1 MPIIQCIFC
10 FFRRAHHNIWALFKA
25 TRTTILEGI
34 WWTFLFRHW
43 MMQCFLNFTLEREK
57 NFSNLKMMMHLQWS
71 RFNEKIANEKRPWR
85 FLHPF
90 VTKSK
95 VKATQ
100 VFGFQGDF
108 LGKRRGFS
116 RVNFLP
122 RHLVSVAASGFS
134 GSVAVQ
140 GLLLIL
146 VQQPQQPQR
155 LLLLYCRIYCWFNI
169 EKLVSLSHTTK
180 CFALSA
186 ALLGFDICHA
196 RGTLSCLL
204 LTAVNTTVLVSFAYL
219 HTQKEL
225 LLLLC
230 ERIFFFKVASR
241 ASTAF
246 LTWQACDFS
255 QRQTLQKR
263 PSNKKEKRN
272 KAVFCQNVDVLIS
285 FLHFH
290 CGKMHHYL
298 PCFSSLLLPWS
309 FEFIMEFL
317 WKWVDE

>member
-1 MPIIQCIFC
+1 M
-10 FFRRAHHNIWALFKA
+10 RSG
-25 TRTTILEGI
+25 LEGSCI
-34 WWTFLFRHW
+34 LLLQNQKWKQRKFLVFKEI
-43 MMQCFLNFTLEREK
+43 FLERGEV
-57 NFSNLKMMMHLQWS
+57 FLEWISFHAIWSQLQ
-71 RFNEKIANEKRPWR
+71 
-85 FLHPF
+85 HP
-90 VTKSK
+90 V
-95 VKATQ
+95 
-100 VFGFQGDF
+100 
-108 LGKRRGFS
+108 
-116 RVNFLP
+116 
-122 RHLVSVAASGFS
+122 LV

-246 LTWQACDFS
+246 STWQACDFS

-272 KAVFCQNVDVLIS
+272 KAVFCQNGEEDVLIS

>member
-1 MPIIQCIFC
+1 MLEIWSWNWDAASKTFLVGRKKC
-10 FFRRAHHNIWALFKA
+10 FHLLCALFELVAASAVVKN
-25 TRTTILEGI
+25 RSQKN
-34 WWTFLFRHW
+34 FLYRADHSMHFLLFPARPSQHLSLIQGHQNHYSW
-43 MMQCFLNFTLEREK
+43 GDLMNFSLSALDAMMQCFLNFTLEREK

-219 HTQKEL
+219 HTQK
-225 LLLLC
+225 
-230 ERIFFFKVASR
+230 R
-241 ASTAF
+241 ATA
-246 LTWQACDFS
+246 A
-255 QRQTLQKR
+255 
-263 PSNKKEKRN
+263 
-272 KAVFCQNVDVLIS
+272 A
-285 FLHFH
+285 
-290 CGKMHHYL
+290 
-298 PCFSSLLLPWS
+298 
-309 FEFIMEFL
+309 L
-317 WKWVDE
+317 WKDILF